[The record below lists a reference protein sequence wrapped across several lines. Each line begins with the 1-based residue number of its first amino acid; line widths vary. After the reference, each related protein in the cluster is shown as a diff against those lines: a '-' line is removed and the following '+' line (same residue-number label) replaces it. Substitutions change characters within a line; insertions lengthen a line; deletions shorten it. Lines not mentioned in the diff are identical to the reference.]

1 MLRRATLALSAHRLA
16 VSNRSMSTA
25 AAAVAAAPLPAV
37 ASPTDYSTW
46 SKQALIARLEALELG
61 SIPAAASMT
70 PVAAATPAGDGPPPV
85 VAAKKMTLRKV
96 RALPAVERRQAP
108 DLAHLP
114 LRKVAFKLSY
124 LGAPYCGLAIQP
136 DSPLPTVEGVLLEA
150 LEKSGLI
157 DRGGGWE
164 ACGFARCGRT
174 DRGVSA
180 AGQVVNLWLRSR
192 VEFDDAVHA
201 PRRPDDEAELDPF
214 GFYSPSAT
222 ATGGGGGSGSRSPAA
237 AAAASDTPTT
247 GGGGEDDVSGGADL
261 GSLSSSTPFAQ
272 KAKAKALEFPY
283 VSLLNRLLPPT
294 IRLLAWSPLPP
305 AWHKGA
311 FDARHSCSHRHY
323 KYFFTLAS
331 SPSPT
336 SALGRPLDLA
346 AMRLAA
352 SYLEG
357 EHDYRNFCKVDGS
370 KQITSHRRE
379 ILAAKISA
387 VPAVGSGPLALS
399 PYSFISPTD
408 LAPSGPA
415 APEPRPTEGSFYV
428 LDLLGKA
435 FLYHQV
441 RHIMAVLFLVGSGLE
456 SPEVVK
462 DMFRWET
469 KPAYE
474 MASDQP
480 LVLWDCGFPEGLLD
494 WQYGPQ
500 PLVPEPVPSTEPVA
514 SAEAAAAAATVG
526 THHQEDARR
535 TALALSALMAEA
547 VEAAHTTTLLHA
559 HFLSSFLHLHPHAAS
574 AALPPPPSS
583 SSSSAESASA
593 PTTTTTTTTP
603 PANIPARLVSPPG
616 KRQFQTFS
624 TPLGANTF
632 KLETVPRYVAL
643 AGRKR
648 GEHPELANR
657 AWRLRMEGKGHRLK
671 LVGGGKVVKMD
682 KRDTEAGRV
691 MHGVKWVEPEVV
703 AADAAAAENGDGR

>member
-1 MLRRATLALSAHRLA
+1 MSASSALPT
-16 VSNRSMSTA
+16 VT
-25 AAAVAAAPLPAV
+25 
-37 ASPTDYSTW
+37 SPTDYSTW
-46 SKQALIARLEALELG
+46 SKEALIARLEALELG
-61 SIPAAASMT
+61 TPSPAAAATSSSSASAT
-70 PVAAATPAGDGPPPV
+70 DALAAGLTTDPAAETVSAGGSSSPP
-85 VAAKKMTLRKV
+85 AKKLTLRKV
-96 RALPAVERRQAP
+96 RALPAVERKQAP

-124 LGAPYCGLAIQP
+124 LGAPYCGLAIQS

-157 DRGGGWE
+157 DAGKGWE
-164 ACGFARCGRT
+164 GCGFARCGRT

-192 VEFDDAVHA
+192 VEYDETLHA
-201 PRRPDDEAELDPF
+201 PRQPDDEAEVDSF
-214 GFYSPSAT
+214 GFYSPPD
-222 ATGGGGGSGSRSPAA
+222 GGSSGSSARSPV
-237 AAAASDTPTT
+237 ASAPATP
-247 GGGGEDDVSGGADL
+247 GGSSCPGADEGGADL
-261 GSLSSSTPFAQ
+261 GSLSTSTPFAQ
-272 KAKAKALEFPY
+272 KAKPKPLEFPY
-283 VSLLNRLLPPT
+283 VSLLNRLLPST

-305 AWHKGA
+305 VWHKGA

-346 AMRLAA
+346 AMRKAA

-387 VPAVGSGPLALS
+387 VPAVGAGPLALS
-399 PYSFISPTD
+399 PYSFISPDNT
-408 LAPSGPA
+408 APSGPA
-415 APEPRPTEGSFYV
+415 APEPSIEQGSFYV

-456 SPEVVK
+456 KPEVVK
-462 DMFRWET
+462 DMFAWET

-480 LVLWDCGFPEGLLD
+480 LVLWDCGFPDGLLD
-494 WQYGPQ
+494 WQYGPL
-500 PLVPEPVPSTEPVA
+500 PLVP
-514 SAEAAAAAATVG
+514 SAEAAAAAGPTALG
-526 THHQEDARR
+526 THHQEDTRR

-559 HFLSSFLHLHPHAAS
+559 HFLSSFLHLHPHAA
-574 AALPPPPSS
+574 AAVDPPLPD
-583 SSSSAESASA
+583 AAS
-593 PTTTTTTTTP
+593 TTTTTS
-603 PANIPARLVSPPG
+603 IPARLAPPAG
-616 KRQFQTFS
+616 KRKLQTFS

-632 KLETVPRYVAL
+632 KLETVPAYVPLIA
-643 AGRKR
+643 RKR
-648 GEHPELANR
+648 GEHPDVANR
-657 AWRLRMEGKGHRLK
+657 AWRIRMEGKGHRLK

-682 KRDTEAGRV
+682 KRDSEAGRV
-691 MHGVKWVEPEVV
+691 MHGVKWVEPEGE
-703 AADAAAAENGDGR
+703 ENE